1 MNKIEVLLGVSAFTF
16 SVIFILFISFGVI
29 PSKEYPG
36 HFTYSNLAHLS
47 RFVLLPLL
55 SLQGFV
61 ALGHAIVRKKP
72 LEIGVGIF
80 IVVWGVLTW
89 LTVAATLIDGS
100 SPYIKSYPTSV
111 TDTCLL
117 LVPSI
122 FLGIVLMLDGTIDMH
137 KILVKPDSPA

>member
-1 MNKIEVLLGVSAFTF
+1 MNEIEVLLGVSVFTL
-16 SVIFILFISFGVI
+16 SVISIFFISFGVI
-29 PSKEYPG
+29 PSTEYPG

-55 SLQGFV
+55 SLLGLV
-61 ALGHAIVRKKP
+61 ALGHATVRKKH
-72 LEIGVGIF
+72 LETGLGIS
-80 IVVWGVLTW
+80 IVVWGFLTW
-89 LTVAATLIDGS
+89 VTIAATLIDGS

-122 FLGIVLMLDGTIDMH
+122 FLGIVLMLDGTTDAH
-137 KILVKPDSPA
+137 KILTKAKKPT